1 MLKEK
6 EEKKKKCGYIQWVT
20 IHPLKNKEILSCA
33 TIQTNLES
41 ILLSE
46 INQTKTN
53 TPWSPLYV
61 ESKNKN
67 KTPHRNSFYW
77 LPEAGRWWVGD
88 MVGELGEGSQKAQIS
103 PYKIN
108 KFLRCKVQ
116 HSSYSSQ
123 YCSVYLKVV
132 KRVDLKILNG
142 RKKLCTHVRWS
153 LTRSFAS
160 VVSDSLQSYGL

>member
-53 TPWSPLYV
+53 T
-61 ESKNKN
+61 
-67 KTPHRNSFYW
+67 
-77 LPEAGRWWVGD
+77 A
-88 MVGELGEGSQKAQIS
+88 
-103 PYKIN
+103 
-108 KFLRCKVQ
+108 
-116 HSSYSSQ
+116 
-123 YCSVYLKVV
+123 
-132 KRVDLKILNG
+132 
-142 RKKLCTHVRWS
+142 
-153 LTRSFAS
+153 
-160 VVSDSLQSYGL
+160 